1 MTSVNEI
8 VDRAT
13 EQLPLHSRNGGPPRS
28 GGPSPAIVIA
38 LAFLAGVAVA
48 RFLSWRAHA
57 HPRD

>member
-13 EQLPLHSRNGGPPRS
+13 EQLPLPSRNGGPPGS
-28 GGPSPAIVIA
+28 GGPNPGLVIA

>member
-1 MTSVNEI
+1 VTSVHEI

-13 EQLPLHSRNGGPPRS
+13 EELPLPSRNGGPPRS
-28 GGPSPAIVIA
+28 GDPSPALVLA
-38 LAFLAGVAVA
+38 LAFVAGVAIA